1 MIPSPDADRSQRA
14 AADPGASA
22 FVVANAGS
30 GKTKVLIDRV
40 ARLLLAGSTPSSIL
54 CITYTKAA
62 AAEMQRRLYE
72 RLGAWSIADDAKLQ
86 QELEALGEADARSP
100 RALSQAR
107 RQFARALE
115 TPGGL
120 RIQTIHA
127 FCERLLAR
135 FPLEAG
141 APPGFQI
148 LDDPGQAR
156 LLEQARSRAAQSPA
170 VAEALERLCEN
181 IQGEAFEKLLSSL
194 QARGPDL
201 AAAMAEGAEAAWE
214 RIWRRHGRPPE
225 SEVLEAEAL
234 AGAPWARLRE
244 AADILHAEGG
254 ANNLKCATRF
264 RKALAAPAD
273 WARYCAAFF
282 KDDGGPHGVKPTK
295 KVTDAHPWMLD
306 LIEREAQ
313 RLAGILDQITARN
326 LADDSFAALLLGE
339 AVAREYVQL
348 KLASGSLD
356 FDDLIAKARALL
368 CDRPAAAWVL
378 YKLDGGIDHILLDE
392 GQDTSPEQWA
402 LLRPLQEEFFA
413 GEGARAEAI
422 RTMFA
427 VGDPKQSIYSFQGAD
442 PRKFLSE
449 NQALVARAAGA
460 ERPFVGPRLEVSFR
474 STPEVLA
481 LVDAAIRGREF
492 ANEGEPGIFDLV
504 RHAPHRADQIGLVQW
519 WPVSPR
525 PEVAAA
531 SPWDAP
537 LDQED
542 PSASAVKLGAAIAQT
557 IRTWLTEGDGVWEK
571 NARRPM
577 HPGDVLVLVKKR
589 GAVFRAML
597 RALKRE
603 GLPVAGADRMVLKE
617 ELAVQDL
624 LALAR
629 VALDPRDDLSLAC
642 VLKSPLLGFVD
653 DDRDL
658 FPLAHG
664 RGKHEP
670 LIARLQAD
678 ATPRFDRARRLI
690 ERAAALRDAAPFQF
704 FSSALEGFGAP
715 EDSGWKRMAERLG
728 PEARDPLEELLS
740 QALQAP
746 KEGVHSLWG
755 FLAAMEQTG
764 ASIKRDGE
772 DAGRTIRLMTVHG
785 AKGLEA
791 PVVFLAETNFPPGDG
806 GRDGLFFDG
815 VDPLW
820 SSSKKYDDPVASR
833 LRAAREH
840 AEQQEHL
847 RLLYV
852 ALTRARDR
860 LIICAAAHGR
870 STQSHEA
877 GWHAI
882 AERALREL
890 PQVQP
895 LETPFGE
902 GLQLGER
909 CLAQGPRAYGA
920 GDLAFTPP
928 WISRMSTPSGSAP
941 PSPRRGGFSPRG
953 GHAQRFQR
961 GLLIHGLLQ
970 RLPDA
975 PPEQRETAGRR
986 WLLRQG
992 LAEEI
997 ASALLAEALAVLEHP
1012 DCAPVFGPGSRA
1024 EQPILGEGVRGVID
1038 RVLIGPEEV
1047 WVVDFKTDRPAPRDW
1062 RSVDPAYIEQLGG
1075 YALALQAAFPG
1086 RAVRCSLIWTEEPR
1100 VMALPQEAW
1109 TTASRVRVD

>member
-1 MIPSPDADRSQRA
+1 MSASLEADRAQRA

-40 ARLLLAGSTPSSIL
+40 ARLLLAGSDPSSIL

-72 RLGAWSIADDAKLQ
+72 RLGAWSIADDKKLQ
-86 QELEALGEADARSP
+86 MQLEALGEADARSP

-148 LDDPGQAR
+148 LDDAGQAR
-156 LLEQARSRAAQSPA
+156 LLEQARSRAAQQPA
-170 VAEALERLCEN
+170 LAEALERLCEN
-181 IQGEAFEKLLSSL
+181 IPGEAFEQLLGGL
-194 QARGPDL
+194 QAKGTDL
-201 AAAMAEGAEAAWE
+201 AAAMAEGSEAAWG
-214 RIWRRHGRPPE
+214 RIWRRHGSPPE
-225 SEVLEAEAL
+225 SALLEARVL
-234 AGAPWARLRE
+234 DGAPWA
-244 AADILHAEGG
+244 AIIDAMGILSAEGG
-254 ANNLKCATRF
+254 ANNQKCAARF
-264 RKALAAPAD
+264 REALAAPSD
-273 WARYCAAFF
+273 WQTYRTAFF
-282 KDDGGPHGVKPTK
+282 KDDGEPHGVKPTK
-295 KVTDAHPWMLD
+295 KVIAAHPWLQDMID
-306 LIEREAQ
+306 GEVQ
-313 RLAGILDQITARN
+313 RLSGIFGQLAARN
-326 LADDSFAALLLGE
+326 LADDSFAGLLLGE
-339 AVAREYVQL
+339 AVAREYAQL
-348 KLASGSLD
+348 KEAAGALD
-356 FDDLIAKARALL
+356 FNDLIAKARVLL

-413 GEGARAEAI
+413 GEGARSETL

-442 PRKFLSE
+442 PRQFLNE

-474 STPEVLA
+474 STPQILD
-481 LVDAAIRGREF
+481 LVDAAIRGEEF
-492 ANEGEPGIFDLV
+492 AREGEPGIFDLV
-504 RHAPHRADQIGLVQW
+504 RHRAHRAEHGGLVQW
-519 WPVSPR
+519 WPVAPRAEVSP
-525 PEVAAA
+525 A

-542 PSASAVKLGAAIAQT
+542 PSASAVRLGTAIAST
-557 IRTWLTEGDGVWEK
+557 VAAWLREGDGVWEK
-571 NARRPM
+571 DTLRPM

-589 GAVFRAML
+589 GPVFRAVL

-629 VALDPRDDLSLAC
+629 VALDPNDDLALAC
-642 VLKSPLLGFVD
+642 VLKSPLLGLLD
-653 DDRDL
+653 DDQDL
-658 FPLAHG
+658 FPLAYG
-664 RGKHEP
+664 RSRNEP
-670 LIARLQAD
+670 LIARLRAD
-678 ATPRFDRARRLI
+678 ATPRFDAARRLI
-690 ERAAALRDAAPFQF
+690 ERAAMLRDATPFRF

-715 EDSGWKRMAERLG
+715 EESGWKRMSERLG
-728 PEARDPLEELLS
+728 PEARDPLEELLN
-740 QALQAP
+740 QAMQAP
-746 KEGVHSLWG
+746 RDGVHSLWG
-755 FLAAMEQTG
+755 FLAAMEKAG
-764 ASIKRDGE
+764 GSIKRDGE

-791 PVVFLAETNFPPGDG
+791 PIVFLAETNFPPGDG
-806 GRDGLFFDG
+806 ARDGLFFDG
-815 VDPLW
+815 PDPLW
-820 SSSKKYDDPVASR
+820 SASKKYDDPVAGG
-833 LRAAREH
+833 LRAAREL
-840 AEQQEHL
+840 ADRQEHQ

-870 STQSHEA
+870 SAQSHEA
-877 GWHAI
+877 GWHA
-882 AERALREL
+882 ATERAMRQL
-890 PQVQP
+890 PQAHTI
-895 LETPFGE
+895 ETPFGG
-902 GLQLGER
+902 GLQLGARSFAE
-909 CLAQGPRAYGA
+909 GPRAFAA
-920 GDLAFTPP
+920 GNLDLTPP
-928 WISRMSTPSGSAP
+928 WINRPAP
-941 PSPRRGGFSPRG
+941 PPEAVPPPPRRGGFSPHG
-953 GHAQRFQR
+953 NEAQRFRR

-970 RLPDA
+970 RLPDVA
-975 PPEQRETAGRR
+975 HARRREAGLG
-986 WLLRQG
+986 WLLRSG
-992 LAEEI
+992 VEHEA
-997 ASALLAEALAVLEHP
+997 ASLLLAEALGVLDHP

-1024 EQPILGEGVRGVID
+1024 EQPILGEGARGVID
-1038 RVLIGPEEV
+1038 RLLISPSAI
-1047 WVVDFKTDRPAPRDW
+1047 WVVDFKTDRPAPEDW
-1062 RSVDPAYIEQLGG
+1062 RAVDPAYVAQLGG
-1075 YALALQAAFPG
+1075 YARALREAFPG
-1086 RAVRCSLIWTEEPR
+1086 RQVRTSLIWTEAPR
-1100 VMALPQEAW
+1100 VMALPEEAW
-1109 TTASRVRVD
+1109 TTASRARVD